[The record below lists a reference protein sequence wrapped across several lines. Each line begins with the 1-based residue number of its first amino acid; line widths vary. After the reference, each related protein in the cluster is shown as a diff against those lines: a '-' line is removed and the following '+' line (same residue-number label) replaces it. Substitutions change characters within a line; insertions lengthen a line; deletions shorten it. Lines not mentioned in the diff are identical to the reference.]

1 MSVFDLFVCLAHH
14 HRLNGRQEF
23 RHDEGREPEG
33 CAELQGRTH
42 VPAEDSAAAHPA
54 DNPNLPTE
62 ALDQIPDLPALNG
75 AGRMKTA
82 RAFRA
87 NR

>member
-1 MSVFDLFVCLAHH
+1 MSVFDLFVCFSHH

-23 RHDEGREPEG
+23 RDNEGREPEG
-33 CAELQGRTH
+33 CTELQGRTH
-42 VPAEDSAAAHPA
+42 VPAEHSTATHAAGNAHLSA
-54 DNPNLPTE
+54 E

>member
-1 MSVFDLFVCLAHH
+1 
-14 HRLNGRQEF
+14 
-23 RHDEGREPEG
+23 
-33 CAELQGRTH
+33 LQGRTN
-42 VPAEDSAAAHPA
+42 VPAEDSAAAHATHEAHLSA
-54 DNPNLPTE
+54 D